1 MKETTEEGEEKASS
15 EPQPPVEE
23 EDPRSITLEDAELI
37 LEKGVSKMPFN
48 VEKKLIDSLKKE
60 IEKYKKEFK
69 GQAEKLFKK
78 MPKVEEYDSLLTQ
91 MKKDL

>member
-1 MKETTEEGEEKASS
+1 
-15 EPQPPVEE
+15 
-23 EDPRSITLEDAELI
+23 
-37 LEKGVSKMPFN
+37 MPFN

-78 MPKVEEYDSLLTQ
+78 MPKVEEYDSLLSQ